1 MPLTQLAP
9 PYPIFTDKNGD
20 PLDAGYLYFGTVYLN
35 PETNPIQV
43 YYDSAFTQP
52 AAQPLRTSNGY
63 VMRNGSPALIYA
75 NSSFSITVRN
85 KNNEL
90 VIYSPVGYG
99 LDPASPTGT
108 VIYDDFTGDGSTV
121 VFTLSVSPSTK
132 NATSVYID
140 GIYQSKDNY
149 NLTGAMLTFTT
160 APPLLSDIEVVIQDS
175 SLIVGGSSSQQITY
189 NQGGTG
195 AVTRTVQ
202 ARLRD
207 YVSVKDFGAVGDGV
221 TDDTTA
227 LTNAI
232 AATASS
238 EYGLSFEAGKNYLVS
253 APLSFS
259 NSGNTVPRWVDF
271 NGCAI
276 TASGSF
282 SGSSVV
288 YVENPQGKVDTF
300 WMSNAYIDATG
311 VNYGFYLKGGQDGR
325 YSSLQVVNAVSHG
338 FLIQGETGFG
348 IYYNVFDTCKAG
360 ASTKGNG
367 GDGFRISGVVSRFAN
382 SNTFVNCVSQFNA
395 AGGFRIGISSGNT
408 FICCAAEENVADA
421 GFVFGDLVTSVSIVG
436 GFTENNDYSGTDT
449 SFRILSGAAVD
460 NIRISGGRHN
470 GTTNGDFTQDGIM
483 YNTTDVGDVTV
494 WNTDL
499 KIRNLTLGGSGANI
513 VSADATSI
521 RFGDTLNPDA
531 DNTYNLGS
539 NALRWAAVYCND
551 IDQNST
557 TGGTGSA
564 GAGKQYITLRIDGV
578 NYKLLH
584 DGTV

>member
-1 MPLTQLAP
+1 MALTKAHNRMIAGS
-9 PYPIFTDKNGD
+9 YVNV
-20 PLDAGYLYFGTVYLN
+20 LDY
-35 PETNPIQV
+35 
-43 YYDSAFTQP
+43 
-52 AAQPLRTSNGY
+52 
-63 VMRNGSPALIYA
+63 
-75 NSSFSITVRN
+75 
-85 KNNEL
+85 
-90 VIYSPVGYG
+90 
-99 LDPASPTGT
+99 
-108 VIYDDFTGDGSTV
+108 
-121 VFTLSVSPSTK
+121 
-132 NATSVYID
+132 
-140 GIYQSKDNY
+140 
-149 NLTGAMLTFTT
+149 
-160 APPLLSDIEVVIQDS
+160 
-175 SLIVGGSSSQQITY
+175 
-189 NQGGTG
+189 
-195 AVTRTVQ
+195 
-202 ARLRD
+202 
-207 YVSVKDFGAVGDGV
+207 GAVGNGT
-221 TDDTTA
+221 TDDTA
-227 LTNAI
+227 AIQAAI
-232 AATASS
+232 AAAAAS
-238 EYGLSFEAGKNYLVS
+238 EYGLSFEAGRNYIVS

-259 NSGNTVPRWVDF
+259 NSANTVPRWVDF

-300 WMSNAYIDATG
+300 WMKNAYIDATG

-360 ASTKGNG
+360 GSTVGNG

-483 YNTTDVGDVTV
+483 YNNTAVGDVTI

-531 DNTYNLGS
+531 NLTYSLGS
-539 NALRWAAVYCND
+539 NALRWDAVYCND

-557 TGGTGSA
+557 TGGAGSA
-564 GAGKQYITLRIDGV
+564 GAGNQYITLRIDGV

>member
-1 MPLTQLAP
+1 MPIILKNNASSTLATAISASDTGIVVADGSKFP
-9 PYPIFTDKNGD
+9 SLG
-20 PLDAGYLYFGTVYLN
+20 AGYYFYATLVSSGGTTEVVKVTARVGNSL
-35 PETNPIQV
+35 TVVRAQ
-43 YYDSAFTQP
+43 DGSSAASFASGALLEMRVNAASVQDAIDGVTTTPANDQFT
-52 AAQPLRTSNGY
+52 G
-63 VMRNGSPALIYA
+63 NGSTT
-75 NSSFSITVRN
+75 N
-85 KNNEL
+85 
-90 VIYSPVGYG
+90 
-99 LDPASPTGT
+99 
-108 VIYDDFTGDGSTV
+108 
-121 VFTLSVSPSTK
+121 FTLSVTPVSI
-132 NATSVYID
+132 ALIDVYID
-140 GIYQSKDNY
+140 GVYQNKNTFSFA
-149 NLTGAMLTFTT
+149 GAVLTFSE
-160 APPLLSDIEVVIQDS
+160 APPLGAKIEVLTNTGFGIAGIFSASAVN
-175 SLIVGGSSSQQITY
+175 Y

-202 ARLRD
+202 SRLRD

-221 TDDTTA
+221 TDDTAA

-232 AATASS
+232 AATATS

-367 GDGFRISGVVSRFAN
+367 GDGFRISGVGSRLAN

-395 AGGFRIGISSGNT
+395 SGGFRIGISSGNT

-436 GFTENNDYSGTDT
+436 GFTENNIYSAADT

-483 YNTTDVGDVTV
+483 YNTTNVGDVTI

-499 KIRNLTLGGSGANI
+499 KIRNLTLGGTGANI

-531 DNTYNLGS
+531 NLTYNLGS
-539 NALRWAAVYCND
+539 NALRWTTVFCND

-557 TGGTGSA
+557 TGGAGSA
-564 GAGKQYITLRIDGV
+564 GAGNQYITLRIDGV

>member
-1 MPLTQLAP
+1 MPGKRITDLTALSGANSANNDDLVIFDATASETKRISRSQLAEGMQA
-9 PYPIFTDKNGD
+9 D
-20 PLDAGYLYFGTVYLN
+20 V
-35 PETNPIQV
+35 QV
-43 YYDSAFTQP
+43 F
-52 AAQPLRTSNGY
+52 SNKTI
-63 VMRNGSPALIYA
+63 A
-75 NSSFSITVRN
+75 
-85 KNNEL
+85 
-90 VIYSPVGYG
+90 
-99 LDPASPTGT
+99 
-108 VIYDDFTGDGSTV
+108 
-121 VFTLSVSPSTK
+121 
-132 NATSVYID
+132 
-140 GIYQSKDNY
+140 
-149 NLTGAMLTFTT
+149 LTGNT
-160 APPLLSDIEVVIQDS
+160 VN
-175 SLIVGGSSSQQITY
+175 Y
-189 NQGGTG
+189 NQGGTS

-202 ARLRD
+202 ARLQD

-221 TDDTTA
+221 TNDTA
-227 LTNAI
+227 AIQAAI
-232 AATASS
+232 AATAASK
-238 EYGLSFEAGKNYLVS
+238 YGLIFEAGKDYLVS
-253 APLSFS
+253 SPLSFS
-259 NSGNTVPRWVDF
+259 NSANTVPRWVDF

-300 WMSNAYIDATG
+300 WMNNAYIDATG

-325 YSSLQVVNAVSHG
+325 YSSLQAVNAVSHG

-360 ASTKGNG
+360 GSTVGNG

-483 YNTTDVGDVTV
+483 YNTTDVGDVTI

-531 DNTYNLGS
+531 NLTYNLGS
-539 NALRWAAVYCND
+539 NALRWDAVYCND

-557 TGGTGSA
+557 TGGAGSA
-564 GAGKQYITLRIDGV
+564 GAGNQYITLRIDGV